1 LLWGVLARIGLYPH
15 IHYGLRNFEKNLK
28 KVWRMD
34 EMYYIFGGWVGLSI
48 LDFDVIYKE
57 KSS

>member
-1 LLWGVLARIGLYPH
+1 MGGVIIWKKIL
-15 IHYGLRNFEKNLK
+15 E

-34 EMYYIFGGWVGLSI
+34 GMYSIFGGWVGLSI